1 MALDPIEIAR
11 LNALG
16 DRLRRIQ
23 VEFSTTRESTPVNL
37 ATERERVTEAIARGQ
52 ILVPEFRYRAADNSS
67 IALVSEASD
76 LLRSSAASA
85 TDWDALVHEEVRM
98 HLRTLEALR
107 SHDADVITSLTL
119 SRFGAPTPALI
130 SLAEAIIATPVP
142 EVDAEGELTAS
153 EAADEFSRVIEE
165 SGLSEWAVEVVN
177 DMHAR
182 VAVNSQT
189 RTLKLSGPARFS
201 RTAVERLIVHEIGTH
216 ILRATN
222 GGRQRLRLLALPL
235 GTSELTEEG
244 LAVLNEARAGVLDAR
259 DVRKYALRALAGAW
273 SNDGGFAEVV
283 ERLLLHTDVRSAVE
297 IAIRAKRG
305 IQNLTVPGAH
315 MKDISYL
322 AGYVEV
328 ARHVAAHPAD
338 YDLLMS
344 VKQPLER
351 LPLLRAAQLAG
362 VVDLWPG
369 RSEGGVLPHPRKPW
383 RHPDGDP
390 LGWIV
395 RFAPAGEATAAV
407 GAVETASQERG
418 GVELSA
424 MVVSMHQG
432 RSSSVDRVEKRR
444 IVGDI
449 SLDEASVM
457 STLEFIDCTI
467 SGTFSARN
475 ASLRSIRFVDC
486 EIGRIDLTH
495 SRVDGDIVIEN
506 STVGTGE
513 GSAVSGVG
521 LHVSGNFAADAR
533 STRFKGTINLEQAH
547 IGGRIELKNADIEG
561 SHGTLTNGD
570 SATLGLVLTRASA
583 INGLRLRGA
592 TVRGQL
598 RGIGFRSGGQ
608 VNLTELRVQNPGHNA
623 IMMQRGVFESTVL
636 ARGVTV
642 TGCVD
647 FSGSVVNGNLVLEG
661 LILREPREG
670 EGLVLNDVRCDH
682 LKLKGTALEDPKRE
696 LKNPALFERATPREH
711 QRRSTVEGSVLI
723 RSAVV
728 KERIELDALQVAAEG
743 IGVDLSGAEA
753 GHLLARLLT
762 IESTSGRAINAES
775 FHVEGRADL
784 KDSDFTGSISMNNA
798 TVGAFV
804 SLRRCE
810 WHGGGESARL
820 SMRAAKVERDVDL
833 SRVRLPAGSRVDAS
847 GLSVSGTFRWRD
859 IENPPKLDLD
869 SAHVHELDDDK
880 SSWPHAGGLNLAGC
894 VIDQFSHGGWDQDSV
909 DERLEWVGRQESFAP
924 DAYQT
929 LASHYRAGGSEFAAR
944 RVLLKLYSEE
954 IAATPSRARRA
965 RQRIWYAL
973 TGYGYRLNGVAWLAV
988 AVIALSVISAFW
1000 AQANGALM
1008 ATDSSSMATATA
1020 CTHSY
1025 PCFDPFIFG
1034 VDAAVPIV
1042 DLHHADFWVP
1052 DRSTAAGAA
1061 YDILITLWAV
1071 LGWLT
1076 LTVAAGG
1083 IAQRIT
1089 R

>member
-1 MALDPIEIAR
+1 MNEAITHGKVLIPEFQYRDA
-11 LNALG
+11 G
-16 DRLRRIQ
+16 DR
-23 VEFSTTRESTPVNL
+23 
-37 ATERERVTEAIARGQ
+37 
-52 ILVPEFRYRAADNSS
+52 S
-67 IALVSEASD
+67 IALVAEASD
-76 LLRSSAASA
+76 LLRSAAASA

-119 SRFGAPTPALI
+119 SRFGAPSAALI
-130 SLAEAIIATPVP
+130 SLAEAIVDAPVR
-142 EVDAEGELTAS
+142 EVEAEGELSAS
-153 EAADEFSRVIEE
+153 EAADEFGRVLDETGI
-165 SGLSEWAVEVVN
+165 SGWAVHVVS

-182 VAVNSQT
+182 VAVDSQGS
-189 RTLKLSGPARFS
+189 TLKLSGSARFS
-201 RTAVERLIVHEIGTH
+201 RTALGRLIVHEIGTH
-216 ILRATN
+216 ILRATC
-222 GGRQRLRLLALPL
+222 GSRQRLRLLALPL
-235 GTSELTEEG
+235 GPSEPTEEG
-244 LAVLNEARAGVLDAR
+244 LAVLNEARAGVLDAS
-259 DVRKYALRALAGAW
+259 DVRKYALRTLAAAW
-273 SNDGGFAEVV
+273 SIDEGFTEVV
-283 ERLLLHTDVRSAVE
+283 ERLIAHTDVRSAVE

-305 IQNLTVPGAH
+305 IQDLAAPGAH

-328 ARHVAAHPAD
+328 ARHVTAHPAD

-369 RSEGGVLPHPRKPW
+369 LSEGGPLPYARTPW
-383 RHPDGDP
+383 RHPDCDP
-390 LGWIV
+390 LGWIT
-395 RFAPAGEATAAV
+395 RFAPAGEAVAAV
-407 GAVETASQERG
+407 DAVKSASQERG
-418 GVELSA
+418 GAELSA
-424 MVVSMHQG
+424 MIVSMHQG
-432 RSSSVDRVEKRR
+432 RSSSVDRVESRH
-444 IVGDI
+444 IVGDVL
-449 SLDEASVM
+449 LDEASVA
-457 STLEFIDCTI
+457 STLEFVGCTVT
-467 SGTFSARN
+467 GTLSARN

-486 EIGRIDLTH
+486 TIGRIDLTG

-513 GSAVSGVG
+513 GNAVSAVG
-521 LHVSGNFAADAR
+521 LHASGSFAADAR
-533 STRFKGTINLEQAH
+533 PTRFKGTIDLEQAQ
-547 IGGRIELKNADIEG
+547 IGGRIELRDADIQG
-561 SHGTLTNGD
+561 SQRTLTNGD
-570 SATLGLVLTRASA
+570 RAMLGLVLTRARS

-592 TVRGQL
+592 TVHGQL

-608 VNLTELRVQNPGHNA
+608 VNLTELRIDNPGHNA

-636 ARGVTV
+636 ARGATV
-642 TGCVD
+642 AGCVD
-647 FSGSVVNGNLVLEG
+647 FGGCVVNGNLVLEG
-661 LILREPREG
+661 LILKEPRDG

-696 LKNPALFERATPREH
+696 LKNPALFESATPRER

-728 KERIELDALQVAAEG
+728 KERIELDAMHVTSEG
-743 IGVDLSGAEA
+743 IGIDLSGAEA
-753 GHLLARLLT
+753 GDLLARQLT
-762 IESTSGRAINAES
+762 VESTSGRAINAES
-775 FHVEGRADL
+775 LHVEGRVDV
-784 KDSDFTGSISMNNA
+784 KDSDFTGSVSINNA
-798 TVGAFV
+798 AVGAFV

-810 WHGGGESARL
+810 WHDDGGSARL
-820 SMRAAKVERDVDL
+820 SMRAAKVDHDVDL

-847 GLSVSGTFRWRD
+847 GLVALGTFRWRD
-859 IENPPKLDLD
+859 IESPPTLDLD
-869 SAHVHELDDDK
+869 SAHLHELDDDK
-880 SSWPHAGGLNLAGC
+880 CSWPPAGGLNLAGC
-894 VIDQFSHGGWDQDSV
+894 VVDQFSHGGWDQDSV
-909 DERLEWVGRQESFAP
+909 DERLEWVGRQGSFAP

-929 LASHYRAGGSEFAAR
+929 LASHYRAGGSEYAAR

-954 IAATPSRARRA
+954 IAATPSRVRRL

-973 TGYGYRLNGVAWLAV
+973 TGYGYRLSGVAWLAM

-1000 AQANGALM
+1000 AQANDALM
-1008 ATDSSSMATATA
+1008 ATDPSLTATATA
-1020 CTHSY
+1020 CAHAY
-1025 PCFDPFIFG
+1025 PCFDPLLFG

-1052 DRSTAAGAA
+1052 DRSTAAGAV
-1061 YDILITLWAV
+1061 YDMLIALWAV